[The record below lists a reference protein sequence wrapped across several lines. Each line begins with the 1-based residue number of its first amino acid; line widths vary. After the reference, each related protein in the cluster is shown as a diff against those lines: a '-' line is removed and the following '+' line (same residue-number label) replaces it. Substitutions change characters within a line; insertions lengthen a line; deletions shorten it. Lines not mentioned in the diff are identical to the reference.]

1 MTGFSEL
8 SASEQV
14 ERFREL
20 ALAAVLRW
28 PLEAVRVEPL
38 KVRENAVF
46 AVHLADG
53 GKVVM
58 RVHRLGYHSDEALQ
72 SEQLWMR
79 ALSAAHIEVPCAL
92 PSKADNAFE
101 LVEVPG
107 VPGRRQVDVFAWIDG
122 QQLGSVVHG
131 PEATC
136 ESVARM
142 YSTVGELAARIHN
155 QACEWRLPAA
165 FRRHA
170 WDAQGLAG
178 AKPFWG
184 RFWELKSLS
193 AAERAFFERVKV
205 KVFDELTRFG
215 TQPDRY
221 SLIHADLVP
230 ENILV
235 ASNRVRI
242 IDFDDAGFGWHLFEI
257 ATSLYFIRRESWYE
271 AARAAIIAGYRRVR
285 PLPDAHLR
293 LLPLFLAAR
302 GTTYLAWVHTRQG
315 EAVVEELEPQLIELA
330 VAAAEDYLTSGS

>member
-1 MTGFSEL
+1 MPGFSEL
-8 SASEQV
+8 SAAEQV
-14 ERFREL
+14 ERFRKL
-20 ALAAVLRW
+20 ALAAVCRW
-28 PLEAVRVEPL
+28 ALEAVRVEPI

-58 RVHRLGYHSDEALQ
+58 RVHRMGYHSDEALR

-79 ALSAAHIEVPCAL
+79 ALSAAHIEVPRAL
-92 PSKADNAFE
+92 PSKAGNSFE

-107 VPGRRQVDVFAWIDG
+107 VPGQRQVDVFAWIDG

-131 PEATC
+131 AAATAQ
-136 ESVARM
+136 SVARI
-142 YSTVGELAARIHN
+142 YCTVGALAARIHK
-155 QACEWRLPAA
+155 QACEWSLPAE

-170 WDAQGLAG
+170 WDAEGLAG
-178 AKPFWG
+178 EKPFWG
-184 RFWELKSLS
+184 RFWELEALS
-193 AAERAFFERVKV
+193 SAERALFERTKA

-215 TQPDRY
+215 TQRDRY

-235 ASNRVRI
+235 ESNRVRI
-242 IDFDDAGFGWHLFEI
+242 IDFDDAGFGWHMFEI

-271 AARAAIIAGYRRVR
+271 DARAAVIAGYRSVR
-285 PLPDAHLR
+285 PLPDAHVR

-315 EAVVEELEPQLIELA
+315 EAVVQELTPQLIELA
-330 VAAAEDYLTSGS
+330 VATAEDYLSTAN